1 MRKCKSKS
9 LWLTVRTEW
18 FEGFGNHLGTL
29 DTVSLH
35 WSCEQCIWSSMHLY
49 SSFVADMFWWEQT
62 VLPHQPSWGTKSV
75 CVWQECWIARQVFRL
90 ERSWQ
95 QHLKRF
101 LFVHSER
108 SASIQ
113 PYILHPPLFFPR
125 LLSLLLH
132 PAKEENWTPT
142 HVHTLSTHSW
152 RT

>member
-1 MRKCKSKS
+1 MQKQKSVTDCEDRVVRGVWEPPWDTGYCITA
-9 LWLTVRTEW
+9 LELRAVYLVLNAFIQFICGRHVLVRT
-18 FEGFGNHLGTL
+18 
-29 DTVSLH
+29 D
-35 WSCEQCIWSSMHLY
+35 
-49 SSFVADMFWWEQT
+49 SFTTSTIMG
-62 VLPHQPSWGTKSV
+62 HKISV
-75 CVWQECWIARQVFRL
+75 CVWQECWIARQVFCL